1 MLINEILKNPI
12 VKICAVFVI
21 LYFALFSNKENPDS
35 LRNRLSKENIEKNL
49 HDASNK
55 SKFIIS
61 NVGAAKKAIKEKER
75 KEQEMQNLVIKCG
88 DEVTTDY
95 SIFSA
100 GQNLYSEKNKKFI
113 IGSKIDPIIEKNVIG
128 MKNGETKVINI
139 MDGIKSDQ
147 KLNIPK
153 PKNNINYHIKIVSIE
168 NNSASSSN
176 SNCK

>member
-1 MLINEILKNPI
+1 MLVNEILKNPI

-21 LYFALFSNKENPDS
+21 LYFALFSNKENPNS
-35 LRNRLSKENIEKNL
+35 LRNRLSKENLEKNL

-61 NVGAAKKAIKEKER
+61 NVGAAKKAVKEKER
-75 KEQEMQNLVIKCG
+75 KEQEMQNLIIKCG
-88 DEVTTDY
+88 DEVITDY
-95 SIFSA
+95 SIFSD

-113 IGSKIDPIIEKNVIG
+113 IGSKIDPIVEKNIIG

-139 MDGIKSDQ
+139 MEDIKADQ

-153 PKNNINYHIKIVSIE
+153 PQNNINYHIKIVNIE
-168 NNSASSSN
+168 KSSASTNN
-176 SNCK
+176 SNCN